1 MFSEQS
7 IMKCGISAP
16 LAGVRVLPSRSAG
29 LDISHR
35 HAQLEPAIVCCVA
48 IERRAEP
55 LEYLRAFSFRY
66 KVAPRGQ
73 KAKPDKTVPEQCCP
87 VGKAHHL
94 RLLGASHCFEPR
106 RC

>member
-16 LAGVRVLPSRSAG
+16 LAGVRVSSRSAG
-29 LDISHR
+29 LDISDR
-35 HAQLEPAIVCCVA
+35 HTQLEPAIVCCVA

-55 LEYLRAFSFRY
+55 LEYLRAFRFRY

-87 VGKAHHL
+87 VGQAHHH
-94 RLLGASHCFEPR
+94 RLLGPSHFSEPR